1 MMGGQHTKILSN
13 LCAKKCIQNI
23 DKKYS
28 KLETDTGIGYKSVA
42 KVKNSSKN
50 LNSVSR
56 NQLEFL

>member
-13 LCAKKCIQNI
+13 FYAKKCIKNI
-23 DKKYS
+23 DKKYP
-28 KLETDTGIGYKSVA
+28 KLETDTGIELKSVA